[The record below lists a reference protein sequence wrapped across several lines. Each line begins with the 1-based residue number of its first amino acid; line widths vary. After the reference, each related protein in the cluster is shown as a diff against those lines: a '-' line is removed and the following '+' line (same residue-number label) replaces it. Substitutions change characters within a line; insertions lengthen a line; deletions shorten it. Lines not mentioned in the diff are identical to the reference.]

1 MAEEVSNGAGEC
13 PLCAIASGKIAS
25 AKVYEDELVVCV
37 LDIFPA
43 TKGHL
48 IVVPKKHLSVS
59 TQMDSKLSAHIF
71 EVANRM
77 SGMLFEALGAKGTNI
92 LVSNG
97 VAAGQ
102 KSDHLVVHVIPR
114 YENDGVNI
122 SWKNDKI
129 NEEDLKDV
137 FTKIAEKLKG
147 MSAGVS
153 EQKTEEAPVV
163 NSEDFVEKK
172 EKGDNC
178 KCEDKKEEEEKEE
191 SYEEEEKLP

>member
-1 MAEEVSNGAGEC
+1 MAEEVSNGGGEC
-13 PLCAIASGKIAS
+13 PLCAIASGKITS

-59 TQMDSKLSAHIF
+59 TQMDSKLSGHVF

-92 LVSNG
+92 LVANG
-97 VAAGQ
+97 IAAGQ

-114 YENDGVNI
+114 YEDDGVSI

-129 NEEDLKDV
+129 KEDDLKDV
-137 FTKIAEKLKG
+137 FTKITEKLKG
-147 MSAGVS
+147 MSAGAV
-153 EQKTEEAPVV
+153 EQKAEESPVV
-163 NSEDFVEKK
+163 TSDDFVENKDK
-172 EKGDNC
+172 CAEC
-178 KCEDKKEEEEKEE
+178 KSGDKKEEEEQEE
-191 SYEEEEKLP
+191 SYEEGEKLP